1 MKKVLYNGKVYVDRD
16 VFEEAVL
23 VEDGRIAAVGKN
35 DEILSMAEGAD
46 QIDCEGR
53 TVIPGFNDSHM
64 HLVYVGEAMLNVDL
78 SGCKSVEEMVEK
90 CIAFRKENPE
100 FTKNGLFSQSWN
112 QDHFDPDKRRL
123 PNRHDLDKIATDIPV
138 VLARICGHSSTAN
151 SKALEMMGLT
161 KENNKIE
168 GGDVILEEDGSPSGY
183 LCENAA
189 FAAHMIVPPLTIEQ
203 RKLALLK
210 AMEYAVSHGITSVQS
225 NDVGTIIP
233 DRKEAYE
240 MVKSLYEEGKALLR
254 YHSQVGCPTMEDLKA
269 YIESP
274 EFLEESYDGWFS
286 VGPLKMFKDGSLGA
300 RTATVRHEYLDD
312 PGNYGVETTDD
323 KKQQEMVDYAAA
335 HGLQVVTH
343 VIGDDAI
350 EKTTAA
356 YAKTYEGDKN
366 NLRHCLIHCQI
377 TDLPLLKYIKK
388 SGVLIAYQP
397 IFLQTDLHA
406 IESRC
411 GKELSSTFLAMKTA
425 RDLDIRASYG
435 SDSPVEDCNP
445 FPCVYCAVNRKDQ
458 TGFPEGGFYPKECV
472 DVPAAIDAYT
482 VESAYMEFKEDV
494 KGRIKPGYYADMV
507 VLDQDIF
514 SVDPMKIKDILPV
527 LTMVGGKVVYQSAE

>member
-1 MKKVLYNGKVYVDRD
+1 MKKVLYNGKVYVERN

-35 DEILSMAEGAD
+35 DEILSMAGDA
-46 QIDCEGR
+46 QRIDCEGR
-53 TVIPGFNDSHM
+53 TVIPGFNDSHL
-64 HLVYVGEAMLNVDL
+64 HLAYVGESMMNVDL
-78 SGCKSVEEMVEK
+78 SRCRSVEEIVEK
-90 CIAFRKENPE
+90 CIAFRKANPE
-100 FTKNGLFSQSWN
+100 MTKNGLFSQSWN
-112 QDHFDPDKRRL
+112 QDNFDPDKRRV

-151 SKALEMMGLT
+151 TKALEIMGLS

-168 GGDVILEEDGSPSGY
+168 GGDVILEEDGTPNGY

-189 FAAHMIVPPLTIEQ
+189 FAARMIIPPLTIEQ
-203 RKLALLK
+203 RRLALIK

-233 DRKEAYE
+233 DRKQAYE
-240 MVKSLYEEGKALLR
+240 MVRSLYAEGKALLR
-254 YHSQVGCPTMEDLKA
+254 YHSQVGCPTMADLKA

-274 EFLEESYDGWFS
+274 EFLEESFDGWFS

-312 PGNYGVETTDD
+312 PGNHGVETIDD
-323 KKQQEMVDYAAA
+323 QKQQEMVDYAAA
-335 HGLQVVTH
+335 HGLQVATH

-356 YAKTYEGDKN
+356 YEKTYEGSN
-366 NLRHCLIHCQI
+366 NKLRHCLIHCQI
-377 TDLPLLKYIKK
+377 TDLPLLERIKK

-425 RDLDIRASYG
+425 KDLDIRASYG

-445 FPCVYCAVNRKDQ
+445 FPCVYCAVTRKDQ
-458 TGFPEGGFYPKECV
+458 TGFPEGGFYPEECV
-472 DVPAAIDAYT
+472 DVPDAIDSYT
-482 VESAYMEFKEDV
+482 VESAYMEFKEDI
-494 KGRIKPGYYADMV
+494 KGRIKPGHYADMV

-527 LTMVGGKVVYQSAE
+527 LTMVGGKVVYQK

>member
-16 VFEEAVL
+16 VFAEAVL
-23 VEDGRIAAVGKN
+23 VEGGRIKAVGGN
-35 DEILSMAEGAD
+35 QEILAMAGDAEK
-46 QIDCEGR
+46 IDCEGR

-64 HLVYVGEAMLNVDL
+64 HLAYVGESMMNVDL
-78 SGCKSVEEMVEK
+78 STCRSVEEMVEK

-100 FTKNGLFSQSWN
+100 VTKNGLFSQSWN

-123 PNRHDLDKIATDIPV
+123 PNRHDLDRIATDIPV
-138 VLARICGHSSTAN
+138 VLARICGHSSAAN
-151 SKALEMMGLT
+151 TKALEMLGLS

-168 GGDVILEEDGSPSGY
+168 GGDVILEEDGAPNGY

-189 FAAHMIVPPLTIEQ
+189 FAARMIIPPLTIEQ

-233 DRKEAYE
+233 DRKQAYE
-240 MVKSLYEEGKALLR
+240 MVRSLYEEGKALLR

-274 EFLEESYDGWFS
+274 EFLEESFDGWFS

-323 KKQQEMVDYAAA
+323 QKQQEMVDYAAA

-356 YAKTYEGDKN
+356 YERSFQNGKN
-366 NLRHCLIHCQI
+366 DLRHCLIHCQI
-377 TDLPLLKYIKK
+377 TDLPLLERIRD

-406 IESRC
+406 VESRC
-411 GKELSSTFLAMKTA
+411 GKEMSATFLAMKTA
-425 RDLDIRASYG
+425 MDLGIRASYG

-445 FPCVYCAVNRKDQ
+445 LPCVYCAVNRKDQ
-458 TGFPEGGFYPKECV
+458 TGFPEGGFFPNECV
-472 DVPAAIDAYT
+472 DVPAAIDSYT

-494 KGRIKPGYYADMV
+494 KGRIKPGHYADMI

-514 SVDPMKIKDILPV
+514 TVDPMKIKDILPV
-527 LTMVGGKVVYQSAE
+527 LTMVGGKVVYKK

>member
-151 SKALEMMGLT
+151 SKALEMMGLS

-168 GGDVILEEDGSPSGY
+168 GGDVILEEDGSPNGY

-225 NDVGTIIP
+225 NDAGTIIP
-233 DRKEAYE
+233 DRKEACE

-366 NLRHCLIHCQI
+366 DLRHCLIHCQI

-458 TGFPEGGFYPKECV
+458 TGFPEGGFYPEECV

-494 KGRIKPGYYADMV
+494 KGRIKPGHYADLV
-507 VLDQDIF
+507 ILDQDIF
-514 SVDPMKIKDILPV
+514 TVDPMKIKDILPV
-527 LTMVGGKVVYQSAE
+527 LTMVGGKIVYQK